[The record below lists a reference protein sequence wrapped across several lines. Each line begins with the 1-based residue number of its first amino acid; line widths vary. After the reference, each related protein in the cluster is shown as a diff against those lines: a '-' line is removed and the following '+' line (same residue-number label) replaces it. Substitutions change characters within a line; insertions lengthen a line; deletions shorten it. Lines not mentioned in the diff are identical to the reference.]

1 MGLKGCEIQLDN
13 PWNTYYAGQTVN
25 GQVIFTFDSPKK
37 VRGIIIRFLGEAN
50 TEWTEEKSVTTSEG
64 KTENEVT
71 QLKGHE
77 EYFKIQYYLLGG
89 KNSSETELPPGTHTY
104 PFTCALPPN
113 LPSSFEGEFGHV
125 RFTIKVTLDR
135 PWKFDQDMKMAFT
148 VIAPVDLN
156 LNPRVKEPFKLE
168 LEKSFCCFC
177 CRSGPLAV
185 ITSIPQTGFV
195 SGQVLPITCEVDNT
209 SNVNLTAVKF
219 ELRKLVTFHTNQPR
233 SEKRESK
240 VIIANLSVGPVNGGE
255 SHTFTQQMEIP
266 ALPPTNLLNCGI
278 IALGYDLH
286 VECDVSG
293 PHRNLTGKVP
303 ITLGTIPL
311 AGVRPPTQFTDA
323 PSTGQ
328 SEDPSLAPTQPVSPA
343 SPPGGDGVGGALGW
357 NVADSTGGGGS
368 LYPNIPPP
376 QFVETQYKAPTIA
389 GRDDSEHTQIMGD
402 GAFAPRY
409 PTFQFNNATAPPAN
423 Q

>member
-1 MGLKGCEIQLDN
+1 M
-13 PWNTYYAGQTVN
+13 
-25 GQVIFTFDSPKK
+25 F
-37 VRGIIIRFLGEAN
+37 
-50 TEWTEEKSVTTSEG
+50 
-64 KTENEVT
+64 
-71 QLKGHE
+71 
-77 EYFKIQYYLLGG
+77 YFIG
-89 KNSSETELPPGTHTY
+89 SETELPPGTHTY
-104 PFTCALPPN
+104 PFTCALPAT

-125 RFTIKVTLDR
+125 RYTIKVTLDR

-168 LEKSFCCFC
+168 LEKAFCCFC
-177 CRSGPLAV
+177 CRSGPMAV
-185 ITSIPQTGFV
+185 ITSIPQTGYV
-195 SGQVLPITCEVDNT
+195 SGQILPITCEVDNA

-240 VIIANLSVGPVNGGE
+240 VIIANLSVGPVNGSE
-255 SHTFTQQMEIP
+255 SRTFTQQLEIP

-278 IALGYDLH
+278 IALDYDLH
-286 VECDVSG
+286 VECEVSG

-311 AGVRPPTQFTDA
+311 SGVKPLGPPA
-323 PSTGQ
+323 VQ

-343 SPPGGDGVGGALGW
+343 SPPAGDGIGGALGW

-368 LYPNIPPP
+368 LYPNIR
-376 QFVETQYKAPTIA
+376 KCKKI
-389 GRDDSEHTQIMGD
+389 GR
-402 GAFAPRY
+402 RL
-409 PTFQFNNATAPPAN
+409 
-423 Q
+423 